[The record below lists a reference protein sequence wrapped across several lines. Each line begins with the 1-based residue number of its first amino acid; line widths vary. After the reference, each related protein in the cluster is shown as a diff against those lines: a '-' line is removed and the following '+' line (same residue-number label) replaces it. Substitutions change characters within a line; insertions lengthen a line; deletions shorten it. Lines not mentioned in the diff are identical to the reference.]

1 MRISRLFNGTL
12 RNPPGEA
19 ETISHKLLLQSGMI
33 QQVSSGVYSY
43 LPLGWKSLKKIETII
58 RDEMDKAN
66 SQEIKLGI
74 LQPRDLWQQ
83 SGRDEVYGPDMLRLR
98 DRKER
103 DLVLPPTNEELVTL
117 TVKNIVQSYRD
128 MPISVY
134 QIQTKFRDEPRP
146 RAGLIRVREFDMMDA
161 YTFDIDEEGL
171 DQNYNLMINAFQN
184 SFDRCG
190 LDTVL
195 VDADSG
201 AIGGKDSKEFILV
214 SPSGEDTI
222 ILCDNCDY
230 AANDEKATFNKYA
243 KVVEPSLNLE
253 KIKTPNM
260 KTIESLSSNLD
271 TKRSEILK
279 TVFYMSDNELILVA
293 TRGDLDISEVKLK
306 NHLKCNELRIANPDE
321 VRSKGFIPGFASPIN
336 IGSKK
341 IQVICDDS
349 LKFTNDLIAG
359 ANENDYHFK
368 NVRYIRDFTGNSE
381 VDVVM
386 AKEGFACTK
395 CTGTLQTQKGI
406 EIGHVFKLGTSYSES
421 LKATYSDSTGKPK
434 PLVMGCYGIGI
445 GRILAGAIE
454 QKSNDK
460 QMVLPKNIAPYEVL
474 ILGLNSDNNDV
485 RAAAN
490 DLYNILLDNDIDV
503 AYDDRDETPGVK
515 FNDAELMGIPIQIIV
530 SSRNIKNDSFEI
542 KINNQGESTIVKTSE
557 IISETMKILAS
568 IN

>member
-1 MRISRLFNGTL
+1 MRISQLFNRTL

-58 RDEMDKAN
+58 RDELDKSN

-83 SGRDEVYGPDMLRLR
+83 SGRDDVYGPDMLRLK
-98 DRKER
+98 DRKNR

-117 TVKNIVQSYRD
+117 TIKNVVQSYRD
-128 MPISVY
+128 LPVSVY

-161 YTFDIDEEGL
+161 YTFDIDEEEL
-171 DQNYNLMINAFQN
+171 DKNYNLMIKAFQN

-214 SPSGEDTI
+214 SSSGEDTI
-222 ILCDNCDY
+222 ILCELCDY
-230 AANDEKATFNKYA
+230 AANGEKATFNKYSE
-243 KVVEPSLNLE
+243 VHNSSSNIERIE
-253 KIKTPNM
+253 TPNI
-260 KTIESLSSNLD
+260 KTIESLSKNLGIQ
-271 TKRSEILK
+271 KSEILK
-279 TVFYMSDNELILVA
+279 TVFYMSDNELVLIA

-306 NHLKCNELRIANPDE
+306 NHLKCKELRIANSNE
-321 VRSKGFIPGFASPIN
+321 VISKGFIPGFASPIN
-336 IGSKK
+336 IESKK
-341 IQVICDDS
+341 IQIICDDS

-359 ANENDYHFK
+359 ANENNYHFK
-368 NVRYIRDFTGNSE
+368 NVRYLKDFKGNSE
-381 VDVVM
+381 VDIAT
-386 AKEGFACTK
+386 AKEGFICPK
-395 CTGTLQTQKGI
+395 CPGVLQTKRGI

-421 LKATYSDSTGKPK
+421 LEATYSDSNGTSK

-474 ILGLNSDNNDV
+474 ILGLNSDNPSV
-485 RAAAN
+485 RSAGDELYQ
-490 DLYNILLDNDIDV
+490 DLLNKGIDV
-503 AYDDRDETPGVK
+503 AYDDRNESPGVK
-515 FNDAELMGIPIQIIV
+515 FNDAELTGIPIQIIV

-542 KINNQGESTIVKTSE
+542 KINNQNDNIIIKTSE
-557 IISETMKILAS
+557 ITSETIRILES